1 MVNNEEKI
9 GISQRQK
16 KTAQRHTIIDIHKS
30 KHSIYGIIQSIN
42 GNIYTPFVH
51 YTVATCGCKYFYYTQ
66 SICSHLYK
74 LLQNNT
80 HYINQGEHKMIPR
93 YTKTSLE
100 GINEL
105 MGGLP
110 VGSPTGI
117 YGHPA
122 SGKTIF
128 SNQMVFEMM
137 YKYKNQEQRNGLII
151 DTEGSTHTL
160 VGWHKIFNK
169 KYKLKTDIIF
179 IEPKVIKTKAGRGY
193 SRKLELTYSLLKK
206 NKTTEIDPEDIEN
219 QTLFVMDIRNVKK
232 LMIMLG
238 RGSHLVVSKKG
249 KITIKADDKF
259 WMTEIEDTPLYK
271 LIKENNI
278 KVLDLDSISY
288 PMQIFG
294 NERMN
299 FPERATASNWI
310 MAPLHNI
317 SEELN
322 IVSFIIAH
330 ETIDPSDAYGKPEY
344 TGGKAIKHSLKFILY
359 MSETT
364 SSNTPRTNLQYR
376 PPTVREVWNK
386 RHPVK
391 MGWAKPVFINLT
403 DKGFVDFDP
412 DEE

>member
-1 MVNNEEKI
+1 MGV
-9 GISQRQK
+9 SQRQK
-16 KTAQRHTIIDIHKS
+16 ETANRHKILKIHKAPN
-30 KHSIYGIIQSIN
+30 SIYGILKSAS
-42 GNIYTPFVH
+42 GNIHTPYVH
-51 YTVATCGCKYFYYTQ
+51 YSQPICGCKYFYYTN

-74 LLQNNT
+74 ILQHNE
-80 HYINQGEHKMIPR
+80 HYINKGEHEMIPR
-93 YTKTSLE
+93 YANTSLE
-100 GINEL
+100 GINSL
-105 MGGLP
+105 MGGFP
-110 VGSPTGI
+110 IGSPTGI

-137 YKYKNQEQRNGLII
+137 YKYRNKEQRNGLII
-151 DTEGSTHTL
+151 DTEGSTHTI
-160 VGWHKIFNK
+160 VGWHKVFNK
-169 KYKLKTDIIF
+169 SYKLKTDIVF
-179 IEPKVIKTKAGRGY
+179 IEPKIIKTKIGRGY
-193 SRKLELTYSLLKK
+193 SRKLKLIYSLLKK
-206 NKTTEIDPEDIEN
+206 SKITEIDPDDIEN

-249 KITIKADDKF
+249 KITIKADDAF
-259 WMTEIEDTPLYK
+259 WMTEIEDTPLYQV
-271 LIKENNI
+271 IQNNNI

-359 MSETT
+359 MSETAG
-364 SSNTPRTNLQYR
+364 SNTPKTNIQYR

-386 RHPVK
+386 RHPTK
-391 MGWAKPVFINLT
+391 MGWKTPIFINLT

-412 DEE
+412 DGE